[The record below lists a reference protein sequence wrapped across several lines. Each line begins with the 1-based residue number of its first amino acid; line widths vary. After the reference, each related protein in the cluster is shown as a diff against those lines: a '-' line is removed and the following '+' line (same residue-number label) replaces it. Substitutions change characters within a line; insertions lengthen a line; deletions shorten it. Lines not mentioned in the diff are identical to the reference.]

1 LKELDS
7 CSCDGSVSRLM
18 DKGRESISFSS
29 SVRGVSGSR
38 DSKERGEQ
46 ALGLPVVEEV
56 AMVLGTV
63 VVGLEVRLVNAEAA
77 AMLEAAIGLID
88 GVSPMCTVAL
98 QLQL

>member
-1 LKELDS
+1 
-7 CSCDGSVSRLM
+7 M
-18 DKGRESISFSS
+18 
-29 SVRGVSGSR
+29 
-38 DSKERGEQ
+38 
-46 ALGLPVVEEV
+46 GLPVVEEV

-88 GVSPMCTVAL
+88 GVSPRCTVAL